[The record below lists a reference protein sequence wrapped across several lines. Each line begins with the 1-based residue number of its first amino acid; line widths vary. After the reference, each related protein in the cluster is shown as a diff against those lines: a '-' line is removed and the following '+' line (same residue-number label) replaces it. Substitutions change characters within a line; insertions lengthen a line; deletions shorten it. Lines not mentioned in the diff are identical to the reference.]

1 MAFDDCVGPKKRER
15 RKRPE
20 KIVDLT
26 LSETASNINDED
38 DSPSKRRRTG
48 DQNDSNGG
56 PDHESFRSMLSID
69 QDKKRDV
76 GHQQQQQHADDDS
89 DPDSILNGNRDDFLS
104 VASLRSAATNVR
116 SQQQYH
122 KHLRA
127 DYVVSAKID
136 KIMSLLT
143 SIREGRPKEKTL
155 VFSLWPSFL
164 DLLEIAIEADGFVHG
179 RYDGQMNPDDRYA
192 SVQNFQENPAVEVML
207 VSLTAGNAGLNLTAA
222 TQVIIV
228 EPFWNPYVEEQAID
242 RAHRIGQTRAVTVH
256 RVLIKGTVEDRILS
270 LQEKKKNLVNAAL
283 GERGANQ
290 AGRLT
295 LGELQGLFGV

>member
-1 MAFDDCVGPKKRER
+1 MIGRARQPVRSNAFDDYVRPRQRER
-15 RKRPE
+15 RKRP
-20 KIVDLT
+20 KKPLDLT
-26 LSETASNINDED
+26 LSKTVPNLNDED

-48 DQNDSNGG
+48 GNNHRSSG
-56 PDHESFRSMLSID
+56 PDNGYR
-69 QDKKRDV
+69 KRDV
-76 GHQQQQQHADDDS
+76 GRDQQRANDESDS
-89 DPDSILNGNRDDFLS
+89 DSVLSGDREHFLS
-104 VASLRSAATNVR
+104 LANLRSGATNVR

-122 KHLRA
+122 NRLRA
-127 DYVVSAKID
+127 DYVASAKIT
-136 KIMSLLT
+136 KIMSLLV
-143 SIREGRPKEKTL
+143 SIRAGRPNEKTL

-164 DLLEIAIEADGFVHG
+164 DLLEVAIEAEGFVHG
-179 RYDGQMNPDDRYA
+179 RYDGKMHPDDRYA
-192 SVQNFQENPAVEVML
+192 SVQTFQENPTVEVLL

-256 RVLIKGTVEDRILS
+256 RVLVKGTVEDRILS

-283 GERGANQ
+283 GERGANS

-295 LGELQGLFGV
+295 VGELQGLFGV